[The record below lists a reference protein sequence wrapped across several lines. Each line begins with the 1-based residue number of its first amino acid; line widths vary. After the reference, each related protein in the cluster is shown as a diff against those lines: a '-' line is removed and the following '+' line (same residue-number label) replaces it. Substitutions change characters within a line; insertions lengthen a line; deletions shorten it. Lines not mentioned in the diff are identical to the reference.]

1 MTLSDIDLIS
11 LQNIKNLSVQTSQK
25 ISKQNINNFISSY
38 LQVNDIKIKE
48 HDKIFYVYINEANIY
63 EIYILNSNKNN
74 IQTQAHIFKSNK
86 NTYDLFICLN
96 YFIIYKNSKFY
107 FYKENKN
114 YDINDIK
121 NFIHY
126 KYKFSVNNIYNIDK
140 SKYKTYEKRFLELN
154 KHNKLSFII
163 LKKNYSFYYYCFYL
177 IILASVLFYYININA
192 KESKQKFVNKTIV
205 YKNNYKINN
214 IIKTINSYNIHIQEL
229 KYQNLYLLTLSSKN
243 KNNIFKFLNKYKQNI
258 YIYSLYKNNKTY
270 IIEIKIDA

>member
-11 LQNIKNLSVQTSQK
+11 LQNIKNLSIQTSQK

-114 YDINDIK
+114 YNINDIK

-177 IILASVLFYYININA
+177 IILASVLFYYININT

-229 KYQNLYLLTLSSKN
+229 KYQNSYLLTLSSKN